1 MGSRTSTLRR
11 SVSFVYSRWIASSSV
26 SRATSKSLI
35 ARTSTSVRS
44 SPFHSYQLSLDTSTV
59 KLSTLGSV
67 HVKIRFLSCKIS
79 SPVAKIKLVLPF
91 SNDLRVSGS
100 RRLFFAL
107 AMRFLTQS
115 ISTSGRKRR
124 SKRFTAGWRQRM
136 WRMSR
141 SSGGVQQPM
150 KTELCY

>member
-1 MGSRTSTLRR
+1 
-11 SVSFVYSRWIASSSV
+11 
-26 SRATSKSLI
+26 
-35 ARTSTSVRS
+35 
-44 SPFHSYQLSLDTSTV
+44 
-59 KLSTLGSV
+59 
-67 HVKIRFLSCKIS
+67 
-79 SPVAKIKLVLPF
+79 
-91 SNDLRVSGS
+91 
-100 RRLFFAL
+100 
-107 AMRFLTQS
+107 MRFLTQS